1 MQLKTYKIKSF
12 FFYKF
17 MINFR
22 VKEEILVK
30 NIHGQNILAAAIAV
44 SLGCSLTEFLPAAY
58 AAPTDTAQ
66 TASNDADDSLM
77 DFSLDAMTVEAKRPD
92 WESKLSPG
100 TVNIVRPD
108 EFKGEQK
115 SLPDLLL
122 TVPGVHVREVNGKG
136 QYTTVTMR
144 GSTAAQVGI
153 FIDGVLANLG
163 GDTAVDLSTIP
174 VKNVERIE
182 VYRGYIPSRF
192 GGTFMGGVIN
202 IVTKK
207 PETTDV
213 SLEVGKS
220 SYGGKRGS
228 MEITAPLGDG
238 SLMVGT
244 NYESSDGDFKYKNYA
259 AERYLPYGE
268 QQIAGQQKVIDNFNN
283 ETIDYMTKGAVIN
296 LQQEQ
301 IDYYKANNDAWLG
314 FVRSDSLKDA
324 IYDNRYEYAKK
335 DVGNSNLY
343 LIEQQVVDRGLKDE
357 YLKRGYDDSDWHE
370 ALQYD
375 WIGSSFG
382 EGVLTPEIKEEILK
396 EYGDKVVQ
404 NNIDKWTNDADPDK
418 NKNQAGRKESLEKL
432 KQKQKEA
439 ANATRYR
446 KYNDYEKTSTIV
458 KWQNKNWVIKGT
470 YDTLDRHMPDSVWL
484 GDVNAAVYNNGVDL
498 SDRYYYDSRR
508 QKQNSASLM
517 LQNRQEVG
525 KLEWGWMLDYMYQN
539 KKYRAE
545 HINTAYPN
553 SEWDMQNQPL
563 REWSR
568 YKSNKYT
575 AQIDGGYK
583 LNDNNMLDFLI
594 NYSKEGLD
602 IDGSNMAKILG
613 GQASQNFLS
622 AQIRNRYEQELFNV
636 QLQDSIT
643 LDKEG
648 TWIFTPSVRYNQ
660 SKITGFS
667 DGKRFTDGQASWI
680 HPKDSQTK
688 GKATWQLALKKEVN
702 ENLTLRMT
710 GGTYYR
716 LLNMAEIAGDGAG
729 ILPAPRNHNGEGA
742 MFPVPEEGKQ
752 FDISAIMNNKLLG
765 ADNSTTLTYYW
776 RDSTNMLQ
784 LERAGKDYWSY
795 FNDNKGKSHGIE
807 LQSSFKWNK
816 FDLDLQVTYLNTSA
830 YNKHTAT
837 QFGEYA
843 PVWPT
848 YQPEWEGNIRLTYRP
863 SEKFS
868 VFAEGHYTDEYF
880 TYYNKATSG
889 KLSPYLSGKPVC
901 SLFVMNS
908 GLKWMPKKNWQLTF
922 GCNDILNKGPKS
934 KIRSDAAFMVPG
946 YINPEF
952 PIQGRTYYVTA
963 RYQF

>member
-1 MQLKTYKIKSF
+1 M
-12 FFYKF
+12 
-17 MINFR
+17 
-22 VKEEILVK
+22 K
-30 NIHGQNILAAAIAV
+30 NINGQNILAAAIAV

-58 AAPTDTAQ
+58 AAPTDAAQ

-77 DFSLDAMTVEAKRPD
+77 DFSLEAMTVEAKRPD

-439 ANATRYR
+439 ENATRYR

>member
-1 MQLKTYKIKSF
+1 
-12 FFYKF
+12 
-17 MINFR
+17 
-22 VKEEILVK
+22 VK

-283 ETIDYMTKGAVIN
+283 ETIDYMSKGAVIN

-439 ANATRYR
+439 ENATRYR

-868 VFAEGHYTDEYF
+868 LFAEGHYTDEYF

>member
-1 MQLKTYKIKSF
+1 M
-12 FFYKF
+12 
-17 MINFR
+17 
-22 VKEEILVK
+22 K

-122 TVPGVHVREVNGKG
+122 TVPGVHVREVNGRG

-439 ANATRYR
+439 ENATRYR

-602 IDGSNMAKILG
+602 IDGSNIAKILG

-843 PVWPT
+843 SVWPT

-868 VFAEGHYTDEYF
+868 IFAEGHYTDEYF

>member
-1 MQLKTYKIKSF
+1 M
-12 FFYKF
+12 
-17 MINFR
+17 
-22 VKEEILVK
+22 K
-30 NIHGQNILAAAIAV
+30 NINGQNILAAAIAV

-439 ANATRYR
+439 ENATRYR
-446 KYNDYEKTSTIV
+446 KYNDYEKTSTIL

-594 NYSKEGLD
+594 NYSKESLD

>member
-1 MQLKTYKIKSF
+1 M
-12 FFYKF
+12 
-17 MINFR
+17 
-22 VKEEILVK
+22 K
-30 NIHGQNILAAAIAV
+30 NINGQNILAAAIAV

-439 ANATRYR
+439 ENATRYR

-525 KLEWGWMLDYMYQN
+525 KLEWGWMLDYMHQD

>member
-1 MQLKTYKIKSF
+1 M
-12 FFYKF
+12 
-17 MINFR
+17 
-22 VKEEILVK
+22 K

-207 PETTDV
+207 PETTNV

-525 KLEWGWMLDYMYQN
+525 KLEWGWMLDYMYQD

-563 REWSR
+563 REWSS

-807 LQSSFKWNK
+807 LQSSFKWDK

-843 PVWPT
+843 SVWPT

>member
-1 MQLKTYKIKSF
+1 M
-12 FFYKF
+12 
-17 MINFR
+17 
-22 VKEEILVK
+22 K

-66 TASNDADDSLM
+66 TVSNDADDSLM

-439 ANATRYR
+439 ENATRYR

-525 KLEWGWMLDYMYQN
+525 KLEWGWMLDYMYQD

-568 YKSNKYT
+568 NKSNKYT

-807 LQSSFKWNK
+807 LQSSFKWDK

-843 PVWPT
+843 SVWPT

>member
-1 MQLKTYKIKSF
+1 M
-12 FFYKF
+12 
-17 MINFR
+17 
-22 VKEEILVK
+22 K
-30 NIHGQNILAAAIAV
+30 NINGQNILAAAIAV

-77 DFSLDAMTVEAKRPD
+77 DFSLDTMTVEAKRPD

-439 ANATRYR
+439 ENATRYR

-843 PVWPT
+843 SVWPT

>member
-1 MQLKTYKIKSF
+1 M
-12 FFYKF
+12 
-17 MINFR
+17 
-22 VKEEILVK
+22 K
-30 NIHGQNILAAAIAV
+30 NINGQNILAAAIAV

-207 PETTDV
+207 PETTNV

-517 LQNRQEVG
+517 LQNRQELG

>member
-1 MQLKTYKIKSF
+1 MQLKTYKIKS

-30 NIHGQNILAAAIAV
+30 NINGQNILAAAIAV

-202 IVTKK
+202 IITKK

-296 LQQEQ
+296 LQQKQ

-439 ANATRYR
+439 ADATRYR

>member
-1 MQLKTYKIKSF
+1 M
-12 FFYKF
+12 
-17 MINFR
+17 
-22 VKEEILVK
+22 K

-439 ANATRYR
+439 ENATRYR
-446 KYNDYEKTSTIV
+446 KYNDYEKTSTIL

-525 KLEWGWMLDYMYQN
+525 KLEWGWMLDYMYQD

-729 ILPAPRNHNGEGA
+729 ILPVPKNHNGEGA

-807 LQSSFKWNK
+807 LQSSFKWDK

-843 PVWPT
+843 SVWPT

>member
-1 MQLKTYKIKSF
+1 M
-12 FFYKF
+12 
-17 MINFR
+17 
-22 VKEEILVK
+22 K
-30 NIHGQNILAAAIAV
+30 NINGQNILAAAIAV
-44 SLGCSLTEFLPAAY
+44 SLGCSLTEFLPAVY

-439 ANATRYR
+439 ENATRYR

-868 VFAEGHYTDEYF
+868 LFAEGHYTDEYF

-922 GCNDILNKGPKS
+922 GCNDIFNKGPKS

>member
-1 MQLKTYKIKSF
+1 M
-12 FFYKF
+12 
-17 MINFR
+17 
-22 VKEEILVK
+22 K

-77 DFSLDAMTVEAKRPD
+77 DFSLEAMTVEAKRPD

-868 VFAEGHYTDEYF
+868 LFAEGHYTDEYF

-922 GCNDILNKGPKS
+922 GCNDIFNKGPKS

>member
-1 MQLKTYKIKSF
+1 M
-12 FFYKF
+12 
-17 MINFR
+17 
-22 VKEEILVK
+22 K
-30 NIHGQNILAAAIAV
+30 NINSQNILAAAIAV

-439 ANATRYR
+439 ENATRYR

-525 KLEWGWMLDYMYQN
+525 KLEWGWMLDYMYQD

-807 LQSSFKWNK
+807 LQSSFKWDK

-843 PVWPT
+843 SVWPT

>member
-1 MQLKTYKIKSF
+1 M
-12 FFYKF
+12 
-17 MINFR
+17 
-22 VKEEILVK
+22 K
-30 NIHGQNILAAAIAV
+30 NINGQNILAAAIAV

-144 GSTAAQVGI
+144 GSTAAQVGS

-439 ANATRYR
+439 ENATRYR

-752 FDISAIMNNKLLG
+752 FDISAIMHNKLLG

-807 LQSSFKWNK
+807 LQSSFKWDK

-843 PVWPT
+843 SVWPT

>member
-1 MQLKTYKIKSF
+1 M
-12 FFYKF
+12 
-17 MINFR
+17 
-22 VKEEILVK
+22 K
-30 NIHGQNILAAAIAV
+30 NINGQNILAAAIAV

-439 ANATRYR
+439 ENATRYR

-525 KLEWGWMLDYMYQN
+525 KLEWGWMLDYMYQD

-563 REWSR
+563 REWSS

-807 LQSSFKWNK
+807 LQSSFKWDK

>member
-1 MQLKTYKIKSF
+1 M
-12 FFYKF
+12 
-17 MINFR
+17 
-22 VKEEILVK
+22 K
-30 NIHGQNILAAAIAV
+30 NINGQNILAAAIAV

-66 TASNDADDSLM
+66 TVSNDADDSLM

-207 PETTDV
+207 PETTNV

-439 ANATRYR
+439 ADATRYR

-795 FNDNKGKSHGIE
+795 FNDNKGKSV
-807 LQSSFKWNK
+807 L
-816 FDLDLQVTYLNTSA
+816 
-830 YNKHTAT
+830 
-837 QFGEYA
+837 
-843 PVWPT
+843 
-848 YQPEWEGNIRLTYRP
+848 
-863 SEKFS
+863 
-868 VFAEGHYTDEYF
+868 
-880 TYYNKATSG
+880 
-889 KLSPYLSGKPVC
+889 
-901 SLFVMNS
+901 
-908 GLKWMPKKNWQLTF
+908 
-922 GCNDILNKGPKS
+922 
-934 KIRSDAAFMVPG
+934 
-946 YINPEF
+946 
-952 PIQGRTYYVTA
+952 
-963 RYQF
+963 

>member
-1 MQLKTYKIKSF
+1 M
-12 FFYKF
+12 
-17 MINFR
+17 
-22 VKEEILVK
+22 K
-30 NIHGQNILAAAIAV
+30 NINGQNILAAAIAV

-77 DFSLDAMTVEAKRPD
+77 DFSLDTMTVEAKRPD

-207 PETTDV
+207 PETTNV

-439 ANATRYR
+439 SDATRYR

-807 LQSSFKWNK
+807 LQSSFKWDK

-843 PVWPT
+843 SVWPT

-868 VFAEGHYTDEYF
+868 LFAEGHYTDEYF

>member
-1 MQLKTYKIKSF
+1 M
-12 FFYKF
+12 
-17 MINFR
+17 
-22 VKEEILVK
+22 K
-30 NIHGQNILAAAIAV
+30 NINGQNILAAAIAV

-439 ANATRYR
+439 ENATRYR

-752 FDISAIMNNKLLG
+752 FDISAIMHYKLLG

-868 VFAEGHYTDEYF
+868 LFAEGHYTDEYF

>member
-1 MQLKTYKIKSF
+1 MPILKLSL

-30 NIHGQNILAAAIAV
+30 NINGQNILAAAIAV

-66 TASNDADDSLM
+66 TVSNDADDSLM

-207 PETTDV
+207 PETTNV

-439 ANATRYR
+439 ENATRYR

-525 KLEWGWMLDYMYQN
+525 KLEWGWMLDYMYQD

-563 REWSR
+563 REWSS

-807 LQSSFKWNK
+807 LQSSFKWDK

-843 PVWPT
+843 SVWPT

>member
-1 MQLKTYKIKSF
+1 M
-12 FFYKF
+12 
-17 MINFR
+17 
-22 VKEEILVK
+22 K

-77 DFSLDAMTVEAKRPD
+77 DFSLDTMTVEAKRPD

-525 KLEWGWMLDYMYQN
+525 KLEWGWMLDYMYQE

-729 ILPAPRNHNGEGA
+729 ILPAPKNHNGEGA

-843 PVWPT
+843 SVWPT

>member
-1 MQLKTYKIKSF
+1 MPILKLSL

-58 AAPTDTAQ
+58 AALTDTAQ

-439 ANATRYR
+439 ENATRYR

-868 VFAEGHYTDEYF
+868 LFAEGHYTDEYF

-922 GCNDILNKGPKS
+922 GCNDIFNKGPKS

>member
-1 MQLKTYKIKSF
+1 M
-12 FFYKF
+12 
-17 MINFR
+17 
-22 VKEEILVK
+22 K
-30 NIHGQNILAAAIAV
+30 NINGQNILAAAIAV

-324 IYDNRYEYAKK
+324 IYDNRYEYAKQ

-439 ANATRYR
+439 ENATRYR

-525 KLEWGWMLDYMYQN
+525 KLEWGWMLDYMYQD

-843 PVWPT
+843 SVWPT

>member
-1 MQLKTYKIKSF
+1 MQLKTYKIKS

-525 KLEWGWMLDYMYQN
+525 KLEWGWMLDYMYQD

-807 LQSSFKWNK
+807 LQSSFKWDK

-843 PVWPT
+843 SVWPT

>member
-1 MQLKTYKIKSF
+1 M
-12 FFYKF
+12 
-17 MINFR
+17 
-22 VKEEILVK
+22 K

-752 FDISAIMNNKLLG
+752 FDISAIMHNKLLG

>member
-1 MQLKTYKIKSF
+1 M
-12 FFYKF
+12 
-17 MINFR
+17 
-22 VKEEILVK
+22 K
-30 NIHGQNILAAAIAV
+30 NINGQNILAAAIAV

-77 DFSLDAMTVEAKRPD
+77 DFSLDTMTVEAKRPD

-207 PETTDV
+207 PETTNV

-446 KYNDYEKTSTIV
+446 KYNDYEKTSTIL

-807 LQSSFKWNK
+807 LQSSFKWDK

-843 PVWPT
+843 SVWPT

-868 VFAEGHYTDEYF
+868 IFAEGHYTDEYF

>member
-1 MQLKTYKIKSF
+1 M
-12 FFYKF
+12 
-17 MINFR
+17 
-22 VKEEILVK
+22 K
-30 NIHGQNILAAAIAV
+30 NINGHNILATAIAV
-44 SLGCSLTEFLPAAY
+44 SLGCCMGNYLPVAY
-58 AAPTDTAQ
+58 ADDVPATT
-66 TASNDADDSLM
+66 SNAAAEATMEFDLE
-77 DFSLDAMTVEAKRPD
+77 AMTVEAKRPD

-100 TVNIVRPD
+100 TVNVVRPD
-108 EFKGEQK
+108 DFKGEQK
-115 SLPDLLL
+115 TLPDLLL

-207 PETTDV
+207 PETTNV
-213 SLEVGKS
+213 SLELGKS
-220 SYGGKRGS
+220 SYGGQKGS
-228 MEITAPLGDG
+228 LEITAPLGDG
-238 SLMVGT
+238 SLMIGT

-259 AERYLPYGE
+259 ADRYIPYGRT
-268 QQIAGQQKVIDNFNN
+268 QIEEGQKVIDNFNN
-283 ETIDYMTKGAVIN
+283 DTIDTLTKSSLISLDQA
-296 LQQEQ
+296 Q
-301 IDYYKANNDAWLG
+301 IDYFKANNDAWLDY
-314 FVRSDSLKDA
+314 VKSDDSSNSLSNS
-324 IYDNRYEYAKK
+324 IYENRYDYAKQ
-335 DVGNSNLY
+335 DVGSTNIY
-343 LIEQQVVDRGLKDE
+343 KVEQQLVDMGIKQQ
-357 YLKRGYDDSDWHE
+357 YLDRGYDESDWKN
-370 ALQYD
+370 AAVDD
-375 WIGSSFG
+375 WNNSILA
-382 EGVLTPEIKEEILK
+382 EGIITPEIKEEVLK
-396 EYGDKVVQ
+396 NYGDSIVQ
-404 NNIDKWTNDADPDK
+404 NNITEWKDKADPDK
-418 NKNQAGRKESLEKL
+418 NESLAAQKESLEKL

-439 ANATRYR
+439 ENATRYR
-446 KYNDYEKTSTIV
+446 KYNDYEKSSTIV

-470 YDTLDRHMPDSVWL
+470 YDKLDRHLPDSVWG
-484 GDVNAAVYNNGVDL
+484 GDVNLAVYNNGIDL
-498 SDRYYYDSRR
+498 MDKYYYDSRR
-508 QKQNSASLM
+508 QKQESATLM
-517 LQNRQEVG
+517 LQNRQNVG
-525 KLEWGWMLDYMYQN
+525 KLEWGWMLDYARQD

-545 HINTAYPN
+545 HINPAYPN
-553 SEWDMQNQPL
+553 SEWDMQNEPL

-568 YKSNKYT
+568 YESNKYT

-594 NYSKEGLD
+594 NFSKERLD
-602 IDGSNMAKILG
+602 IDGSNMGKILG
-613 GQASQNFLS
+613 GEASQNFLS

-648 TWIFTPSVRYNQ
+648 SWIFTPSVRYNQ
-660 SKITGFS
+660 SKITGYS

-688 GKATWQLALKKEVN
+688 GKATWQLALKKEFD
-702 ENLTLRMT
+702 EHFTLRMT

-729 ILPAPRNHNGEGA
+729 VLPAPRNHNGDGA
-742 MFPVPEEGKQ
+742 VFPVPEEGKQ
-752 FDISAIMNNKLLG
+752 FDISAVMHNKVLG

-776 RDSTNMLQ
+776 RDSFNMLQ

-795 FNDNKGKSHGIE
+795 FNDNKGKAHGVE
-807 LQSSFKWNK
+807 LQSSFKWDK
-816 FDLDLQVTYLNTSA
+816 FDLDLQVTYLNSSA
-830 YNKHTAT
+830 YSSHTAT
-837 QFGEYA
+837 KFNEYVS
-843 PVWPT
+843 VWPT

-880 TYYNKATSG
+880 TYYNKSTSG
-889 KLSPYLSGKPVC
+889 NLSPYLSGKPV
-901 SLFVMNS
+901 SSIFVMNT
-908 GLKWMPKKNWQLTF
+908 GLKWMPQKNWQLTV
-922 GCNDILNKGPKS
+922 GCNDIMNEGPKS
-934 KIRSDAAFMVPG
+934 KIRSDAAFTVPG

>member
-1 MQLKTYKIKSF
+1 M
-12 FFYKF
+12 
-17 MINFR
+17 
-22 VKEEILVK
+22 K
-30 NIHGQNILAAAIAV
+30 NINGQNILAAAIAV
-44 SLGCSLTEFLPAAY
+44 SLGCSLADFLPVAY
-58 AAPTDTAQ
+58 AAPADTAQ
-66 TASNDADDSLM
+66 TVSNDADDSLM
-77 DFSLDAMTVEAKRPD
+77 DFSLDTMTVEAKRPD

-213 SLEVGKS
+213 SLEIGKS

-259 AERYLPYGE
+259 AERYLPYGAE
-268 QQIAGQQKVIDNFNN
+268 QIAGQQKVIDNFNN

-296 LQQEQ
+296 LKQEQ

-357 YLKRGYDDSDWHE
+357 YLKRGYDNSDWHE

-458 KWQNKNWVIKGT
+458 KWQNKNWVVKGT

-525 KLEWGWMLDYMYQN
+525 KLEWGWMLDYMHQD

-575 AQIDGGYK
+575 VQIDGGYK

-636 QLQDSIT
+636 QMQDSIT

-702 ENLTLRMT
+702 EKLTLRMT

-729 ILPAPRNHNGEGA
+729 ILPAPKNHNGDGA

-752 FDISAIMNNKLLG
+752 FDISAIMHNKLLG

-795 FNDNKGKSHGIE
+795 FNDNKGKSHGVE
-807 LQSSFKWNK
+807 LQSSFKWDK

-837 QFGEYA
+837 QFGNYA

-863 SEKFS
+863 SEKFLL
-868 VFAEGHYTDEYF
+868 FAEGHYTDEYF

>member
-1 MQLKTYKIKSF
+1 M
-12 FFYKF
+12 
-17 MINFR
+17 
-22 VKEEILVK
+22 K

-77 DFSLDAMTVEAKRPD
+77 DFSLEAMTVEAKRPD

-563 REWSR
+563 REWSS

-807 LQSSFKWNK
+807 LQSSFKWDK

-843 PVWPT
+843 SVWPT

>member
-1 MQLKTYKIKSF
+1 MPILKLSL

-30 NIHGQNILAAAIAV
+30 NINGQNILAAAIAV

-439 ANATRYR
+439 ENATRYR

-868 VFAEGHYTDEYF
+868 LFAEGHYTDEYF

>member
-1 MQLKTYKIKSF
+1 M
-12 FFYKF
+12 
-17 MINFR
+17 
-22 VKEEILVK
+22 K
-30 NIHGQNILAAAIAV
+30 NINGQNILAAAIAV

-439 ANATRYR
+439 ENATRYR

-525 KLEWGWMLDYMYQN
+525 KLEWGWMLDYMYQD

-729 ILPAPRNHNGEGA
+729 ILPAPKNHNGEGA

-868 VFAEGHYTDEYF
+868 IFAEGHYTDEYF

>member
-1 MQLKTYKIKSF
+1 M
-12 FFYKF
+12 
-17 MINFR
+17 
-22 VKEEILVK
+22 K

-207 PETTDV
+207 PETTNV
-213 SLEVGKS
+213 SLELGKS

-439 ANATRYR
+439 ENATRYR

-702 ENLTLRMT
+702 ENLALRMT

-843 PVWPT
+843 SVWPT

>member
-1 MQLKTYKIKSF
+1 M
-12 FFYKF
+12 
-17 MINFR
+17 
-22 VKEEILVK
+22 K
-30 NIHGQNILAAAIAV
+30 NINGQNILAAAIAV

-207 PETTDV
+207 PETTNV

-439 ANATRYR
+439 ADATRYR

-843 PVWPT
+843 SVWPT

-868 VFAEGHYTDEYF
+868 IFAEGHYTDEYF

>member
-1 MQLKTYKIKSF
+1 M
-12 FFYKF
+12 
-17 MINFR
+17 
-22 VKEEILVK
+22 K

-44 SLGCSLTEFLPAAY
+44 SLGCSLTEFLPVAY

-439 ANATRYR
+439 ENATRYR

-807 LQSSFKWNK
+807 LQSSFKWDK

-843 PVWPT
+843 SVWPT

>member
-1 MQLKTYKIKSF
+1 M
-12 FFYKF
+12 
-17 MINFR
+17 
-22 VKEEILVK
+22 K

-439 ANATRYR
+439 ENATRYR

-594 NYSKEGLD
+594 NYSKEGLN

>member
-1 MQLKTYKIKSF
+1 M
-12 FFYKF
+12 
-17 MINFR
+17 
-22 VKEEILVK
+22 K
-30 NIHGQNILAAAIAV
+30 NINGQNILAAAIAV

-122 TVPGVHVREVNGKG
+122 TVPGVQVREVNGKG

-439 ANATRYR
+439 ENATRYR
-446 KYNDYEKTSTIV
+446 KYNDYEKTSTIL

>member
-1 MQLKTYKIKSF
+1 M
-12 FFYKF
+12 
-17 MINFR
+17 
-22 VKEEILVK
+22 K
-30 NIHGQNILAAAIAV
+30 NINGQNILAAAIAV
-44 SLGCSLTEFLPAAY
+44 SLGCSLADFLPVAY
-58 AAPTDTAQ
+58 AAPADTAQ

-77 DFSLDAMTVEAKRPD
+77 DFSLDTMTVEAKRPD

-244 NYESSDGDFKYKNYA
+244 NYESIDGDFKYKNYA
-259 AERYLPYGE
+259 AERYLPYGAE
-268 QQIAGQQKVIDNFNN
+268 QIAGQQKVIDNFNN

-296 LQQEQ
+296 LKQEQ

-357 YLKRGYDDSDWHE
+357 YLKRGYDNSDWHE

-396 EYGDKVVQ
+396 EYGDKIVQ
-404 NNIDKWTNDADPDK
+404 GNIDKWTNDADPDK

-458 KWQNKNWVIKGT
+458 KWQNKNWVVKGT

-525 KLEWGWMLDYMYQN
+525 KLEWGWMLDYMHQD

-594 NYSKEGLD
+594 NYSKERLD
-602 IDGSNMAKILG
+602 IDGSNLAKILG

-622 AQIRNRYEQELFNV
+622 AQIRNRYEQELFNI

-729 ILPAPRNHNGEGA
+729 ILPAPKNHNGDGA

-752 FDISAIMNNKLLG
+752 FDISAIMHNKLLG

-795 FNDNKGKSHGIE
+795 FNDNKGKSHGVE
-807 LQSSFKWNK
+807 LQSSFKWDK

-868 VFAEGHYTDEYF
+868 LFAEGHYTDEYF

>member
-1 MQLKTYKIKSF
+1 M
-12 FFYKF
+12 
-17 MINFR
+17 
-22 VKEEILVK
+22 K
-30 NIHGQNILAAAIAV
+30 NINGQNILAAAIAV

-77 DFSLDAMTVEAKRPD
+77 DFSLDTMTVEAKRPD

-375 WIGSSFG
+375 WIDSSFG

-439 ANATRYR
+439 ENATRYR

-837 QFGEYA
+837 QFGKYA
-843 PVWPT
+843 SVWPT

-868 VFAEGHYTDEYF
+868 IFAEGHYTDEYF

>member
-1 MQLKTYKIKSF
+1 M
-12 FFYKF
+12 
-17 MINFR
+17 
-22 VKEEILVK
+22 K
-30 NIHGQNILAAAIAV
+30 NINGQNILAAAIAV

-439 ANATRYR
+439 ENATRYR

-648 TWIFTPSVRYNQ
+648 TWIFSPSVRYNQ

-868 VFAEGHYTDEYF
+868 LFAEGHYTDEYF

>member
-1 MQLKTYKIKSF
+1 MPILKLSL

-77 DFSLDAMTVEAKRPD
+77 DFSLDVMTVEAKRPD

-752 FDISAIMNNKLLG
+752 FDISAIMHNKLLG

-807 LQSSFKWNK
+807 LQSSFKWDK

-868 VFAEGHYTDEYF
+868 LFAEGHYTDEYF